1 MHVFIFFN
9 IINYFLDK
17 KIISDLFNTYNQ
29 VLTIFLAQSMTSK
42 LRQRSTQTKGMV
54 KINVNYY
61 YFSVH
66 FRWKYWKQE
75 LKNKTNPSAKF
86 QYTITKSDISSKGFW
101 NYGWNGASQC
111 IVSFHDFIGE
121 PLHSITMNVGEIRWD
136 VHNLGNNVTQ
146 VSSRWN
152 SFFPSLYKFL
162 VMSPFFPMWHLI

>member
-1 MHVFIFFN
+1 MVVADPSLSPPLGQVPNSWTCSSDSVHVFIFFN

-121 PLHSITMNVGEIRWD
+121 PLHSITMNVIRW
-136 VHNLGNNVTQ
+136 N
-146 VSSRWN
+146 
-152 SFFPSLYKFL
+152 
-162 VMSPFFPMWHLI
+162 

>member
-54 KINVNYY
+54 KIIVNYY

-121 PLHSITMNVGEIRWD
+121 QLHSITMNHSHKVPESTG
-136 VHNLGNNVTQ
+136 
-146 VSSRWN
+146 SRNGVEGCHFIKLWYEGGISLWN
-152 SFFPSLYKFL
+152 DKLLYGTR
-162 VMSPFFPMWHLI
+162 P